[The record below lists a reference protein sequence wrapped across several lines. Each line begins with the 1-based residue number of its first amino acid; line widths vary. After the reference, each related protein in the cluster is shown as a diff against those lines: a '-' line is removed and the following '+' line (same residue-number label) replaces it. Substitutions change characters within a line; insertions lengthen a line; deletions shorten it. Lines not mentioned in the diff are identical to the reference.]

1 MVRYDLLCL
10 LKVRNVCAAFLWP
23 DTHFLSF
30 PIGFSHSR
38 FSPPPYFASLFHS
51 LFLLLCFSACLSLSP
66 IISCTVP
73 QSVLPP
79 SRVGS
84 VNGSSVEVSWEEP
97 AEVRGVIEKYVLKA
111 YSRDRPSSPPIST
124 TFPHSQHLTGKGHAI
139 RLELGSDTF

>member
-1 MVRYDLLCL
+1 MLMVRYDLLCL

-38 FSPPPYFASLFHS
+38 SSPPPYFASLS
-51 LFLLLCFSACLSLSP
+51 LSLAFLLHVSLSP
-66 IISCTVP
+66 FISCTVP

-79 SRVGS
+79 SRVES

-111 YSRDRPSSPPIST
+111 YSRDRPFSSPISA
-124 TFPHSQHLTGKGHAI
+124 TFPHSQHLTGKGHAV
-139 RLELGSDTF
+139 RLELGSETF

>member
-1 MVRYDLLCL
+1 MLMVRYDLLCL

-38 FSPPPYFASLFHS
+38 SSPPPYFAPLS
-51 LFLLLCFSACLSLSP
+51 LSLSP

-79 SRVGS
+79 SRVES

-111 YSRDRPSSPPIST
+111 YSRDRPFSSPISA
-124 TFPHSQHLTGKGHAI
+124 TFPHSQHLTGKGHAVC
-139 RLELGSDTF
+139 LELGSETF

>member
-1 MVRYDLLCL
+1 MCVLLFFGLIHTFSPSQLDSHSLVSL
-10 LKVRNVCAAFLWP
+10 LPLALP
-23 DTHFLSF
+23 LSF
-30 PIGFSHSR
+30 SLSH
-38 FSPPPYFASLFHS
+38 A
-51 LFLLLCFSACLSLSP
+51 LLLHVSLSP

-79 SRVGS
+79 SRVGI

-139 RLELGSDTF
+139 CLELGSDTF